1 LNWHSIVGMASGIV
15 LLLANIPYIISI
27 RRGDTR
33 PNLVTW
39 GVWTTIGL
47 ILLGSYQAI
56 GATHTRWLL
65 IAQVVSQFAI
75 TVLAFKYSRGKWQRI
90 DGICLAG
97 AGVSLVLWWFSGN
110 PLVALLINTAMDLLG
125 AIPTINKIYRDP
137 TSEDLG
143 FWMISFL
150 AAVLNLLAIEN
161 FSLSFTVFPGYLL
174 ILHIVVLT
182 LLTRPKWSQLRE

>member
-1 LNWHSIVGMASGIV
+1 MNWHSIVGMTSGIV

-47 ILLGSYQAI
+47 ILLASYQAI

-75 TVLAFKYSRGKWQRI
+75 TILAFKYSRGKWQRI

-137 TSEDLG
+137 NSEDLS
-143 FWMISFL
+143 FWTISFL

-161 FSLSFTVFPGYLL
+161 FSLSFTVFPVYLL
-174 ILHIVVLT
+174 ILHTIVLT
-182 LLTRPKWSQLRE
+182 LLTRPKWSQLRN

>member
-1 LNWHSIVGMASGIV
+1 MNWHSIVGMTSGIV

-39 GVWTTIGL
+39 GVWTTIGV

-75 TVLAFKYSRGKWQRI
+75 TVFAFKYSRGKWQRI
-90 DGICLAG
+90 DCICLAG
-97 AGVSLVLWWFSGN
+97 AGVSLVLWWLSGA
-110 PLVALLINTAMDLLG
+110 PLVALLMNTAMDLLG
-125 AIPTINKIYRDP
+125 AVPTIHKIYLDP

-143 FWMISFL
+143 FWMMSSL
-150 AAVLNLLAIEN
+150 AAVLNLFAIEN
-161 FSLSFTVFPGYLL
+161 FALSFIVFPLYLFG
-174 ILHIVVLT
+174 LHILVLT
-182 LLTRPKWSQLRE
+182 LLTRPQWSRMGR